1 MRVKS
6 LKFKVKSKL
15 SVSSFKYSVEEDS
28 KRGIE
33 ALERNTPN
41 AESPTENRELKTYS
55 PVFSPLFASLHSV
68 LSTQYSVLFLLLL
81 AACAAPT
88 PAAPVGPPT
97 VINKLLATVYI
108 SPTPDAA
115 QVQAT
120 RAAVV
125 PTVTAPL
132 PTPTDTNTPYIGVFL
147 GEADAGD
154 DGPAINVTPQLP
166 NPTAA
171 EITAAIAAPGCAAQ
185 VEPSFGTQWNSS
197 PEAVQRMG
205 CAIQVAEP
213 FRGVLQ
219 VFERGVMYWRG
230 DTNEIWAV
238 ATTGPSAG
246 HYWYVTD
253 APSAPDDNLTAP
265 EGLRVPVRGFGS
277 VWRTT
282 GGVRDALGYARLD
295 EQPASMQTQRFDG
308 GTLFLDAT
316 SGQVF
321 VLLVDGRVFGPY

>member
-1 MRVKS
+1 MQSSVLSPQSFRQLIPS
-6 LKFKVKSKL
+6 LRS
-15 SVSSFKYSVEEDS
+15 
-28 KRGIE
+28 
-33 ALERNTPN
+33 A
-41 AESPTENRELKTYS
+41 
-55 PVFSPLFASLHSV
+55 

-81 AACAAPT
+81 AACAPATPTAP
-88 PAAPVGPPT
+88 AGPPT

-108 SPTPDAA
+108 SPTPNAA
-115 QVQAT
+115 QAQAT
-120 RAAVV
+120 RAAIL
-125 PTVTAPL
+125 PTATIPL
-132 PTPTDTNTPYIGVFL
+132 PTPTDTSTPYIGVFL

-154 DGPAINVTPQLP
+154 DGPAINLTPQPP

-171 EITAAIAAPGCAAQ
+171 EVTAAAPTPGCAAP
-185 VEPSFGTQWNSS
+185 VEPSFGTKWNSS
-197 PEAVQRMG
+197 PEAAQRMG
-205 CAIQVAEP
+205 CAIQVAEQ

-230 DTNEIWAV
+230 DTNEIWAI

-246 HYWYVTD
+246 HYWYITN
-253 APSAPDDNLTAP
+253 APSAPEDNLTAP

-295 EQPASMQTQRFDG
+295 EQPGSMQTQRFDG

-321 VLLVDGRVFGPY
+321 VLLVDGRAFGPY